1 LDESILFE
9 LNYIGAADPEIVLY
23 IDNQPCW
30 VEDKKVDVVELISE
44 NGNHWRKIFTIFAKL
59 CSQSD
64 WREYRDRE
72 LLQAKQQI
80 NFSDTLCLDANVHI
94 FAGKSCWQRFG
105 ITEQAV
111 GDMQASACGKMFYR
125 RSVEHGLM
133 LYTPYFDYRQF
144 PNVLIAEAKLLIDNR
159 TALV

>member
-1 LDESILFE
+1 VKEILFE
-9 LNYIGAADPEIVLY
+9 LNYIGAIESEIVLY

-30 VEDKKVDVVELISE
+30 APGKKVDVEQLIAE
-44 NGNHWRKIFTIFAKL
+44 NGNHWRKILTILAKL
-59 CSQSD
+59 CTQSD

-80 NFSDTLCLDANVHI
+80 NFSDILCLEANVHI

-105 ITEQAV
+105 ITEQAL
-111 GDMQASACGKMFYR
+111 GDMQASTCGEVFYR

-144 PNVLIAEAKLLIDNR
+144 PNVLIAEVKLLIDE
-159 TALV
+159 L